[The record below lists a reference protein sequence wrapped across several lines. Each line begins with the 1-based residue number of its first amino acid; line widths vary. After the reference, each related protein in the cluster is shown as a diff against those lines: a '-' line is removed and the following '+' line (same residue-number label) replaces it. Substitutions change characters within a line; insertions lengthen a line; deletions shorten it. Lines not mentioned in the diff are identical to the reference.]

1 MSTFSV
7 EYSPYSLKL
16 KKPFATSKGNVIHRS
31 GFIIKVTDENG
42 NSGTGDCSP
51 FPEFGSES
59 LEAAQ
64 NKLVELKSITLSDL
78 AFQSI
83 RDSLN
88 NLVPFPAL
96 KSGLEQ
102 ALLELS
108 VQYNNQSL
116 MELFGL
122 NSSKEISVN
131 GVIGFLSLSESI
143 EKAKSLMY
151 SGFETIKIKTGR
163 NNFDEDFGTISEI
176 RNVVGDGIKIRI
188 DSNGRWNLNEAITYL
203 KKLEPLK
210 IEYSEQP
217 VNTLEEFIQLKKE
230 STIPLAPDESIR
242 SLDDAKSF
250 IENDAADYLI
260 LKPMMIGGI
269 LTSLNI
275 INQAKQKR
283 IRTIITSSFQS
294 AIGRK
299 MDVLT
304 AALVNDSSGH
314 GLSIADYFENDLIDP
329 VDIVKN
335 GKIVLRKDEF

>member
-1 MSTFSV
+1 MKTFRI

-16 KKPFATSKGNVIHRS
+16 KIPFATSKGDITSRS
-31 GFIIKVTDENG
+31 GFIIKLSDENG

-59 LEAAQ
+59 LEAAEK
-64 NKLVELKSITLSDL
+64 KLAQLKSITLSDL
-78 AFQSI
+78 QFSSI
-83 RDSLN
+83 KDELI
-88 NLVPFPAL
+88 NLISFPAL

-108 VQYNNQSL
+108 AKYNNQSL
-116 MELFGL
+116 MGLFGVS
-122 NSSKEISVN
+122 SSKEIFIN

-151 SGFETIKIKTGR
+151 SGFGTIKIKTGR
-163 NNFDEDFGTISEI
+163 NNFDEDLATISEI
-176 RNVVGDGIKIRI
+176 RNVVGDEIKIRI
-188 DSNGRWNLNEAITYL
+188 DSNGKWNLNEAITYL

-210 IEYSEQP
+210 IEYAEQP

-230 STIPLAPDESIR
+230 TTIPLAPDESIR
-242 SLDDAKSF
+242 SLDDAKRF

-269 LTSLNI
+269 LTSLDI
-275 INQAKQKR
+275 INQAKQER
-283 IRTIITSSFQS
+283 IKTIITSSFQS

-304 AALVNDSSGH
+304 AALVNDGSGH